1 VKKWID
7 YCLTSGSSAWKY
19 ATINGS
25 ENIYPGK
32 ESKMARSAVKTKTEV
47 GKLLGNTRNLLE
59 DIRKSRRETV
69 NQLRKDL
76 AQSRSS
82 VKSDVRQML
91 NRFHKTRQDLGGE
104 FKKARAVRQESA
116 STKHLKSRAVETPLK
131 SETSAAEGEIHEEEM
146 LSVINKHP
154 EGINMAG
161 IAERLG
167 VAPVVLG
174 RASKSLQDKG
184 GVRKEGKLYFPVDGK
199 KEAGQGLHFRP
210 PLR

>member
-1 VKKWID
+1 
-7 YCLTSGSSAWKY
+7 
-19 ATINGS
+19 
-25 ENIYPGK
+25 
-32 ESKMARSAVKTKTEV
+32 MARSAVKTRTEV
-47 GKLLGNTRNLLE
+47 RKLLGNTQSLLE
-59 DIRKSRRETV
+59 DFRTSRRETV

-76 AQSRSS
+76 AQARSG

-91 NRFHKTRQDLGGE
+91 KGFHKTRQDLGAE
-104 FKKARAVRQESA
+104 LKKARAARHESA
-116 STKHLKSRAVETPLK
+116 STKHVGSRAAETPLK
-131 SETSAAEGEIHEEEM
+131 SEAQSEEEIREEEM

-154 EGINMAG
+154 KGINLAE

-174 RASKSLQDKG
+174 RASKSIQDKG

-199 KEAGQGLHFRP
+199 EEAGQELHFRP